1 MCTDVS
7 KQHNASTIL
16 ADKQAA
22 CENTGQIQER
32 VATLPL
38 SGPKVCPDLQLTAVT
53 TVNTGK
59 SRLTF
64 TLGGVF
70 GLRGMRQKPP
80 EVLTFLCGLLRE
92 H

>member
-1 MCTDVS
+1 MGTDVS

-16 ADKQAA
+16 ADKQAG

-32 VATLPL
+32 VAILPL

-64 TLGGVF
+64 TLGGVH
-70 GLRGMRQKPP
+70 GLRGMRQKLPQ
-80 EVLTFLCGLLRE
+80 VLRFYVGY
-92 H
+92 